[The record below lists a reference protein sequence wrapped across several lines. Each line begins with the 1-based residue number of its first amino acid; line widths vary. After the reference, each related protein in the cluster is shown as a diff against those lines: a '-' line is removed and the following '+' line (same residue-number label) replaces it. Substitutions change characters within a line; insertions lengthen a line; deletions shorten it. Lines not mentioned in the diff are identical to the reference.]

1 MDGGAD
7 GAIIFRWGVTHDD
20 YDFVNLPIIEAEYST
35 FNNLDYLISCSESLV
50 ILDHDFT
57 FNKTYDADYLH
68 GIGIHRNDLVID
80 GNGHIIDAD
89 NLARMFNVSGK
100 NITFKNINFINGYSA
115 GDGGIIYCNGNN
127 LTVIN
132 CTFTNGNAV
141 VEGGALFAK
150 SDNAKII
157 ASKFFNNSTVYNAA
171 IYMNGI
177 NSTVIGSYFEHNVAN
192 VSAGAIGWARKD
204 NGVVMDSIFVNNS
217 ALNEGGGAIFW
228 NQGLNG
234 KILNC
239 TFENNYAIFNG
250 SALFLNSDDTLVSDS
265 IFINN
270 NVSDLGGAIFIK
282 RQTAYIKNSKFIN
295 NSADVGGA
303 IGAFYNVDIDNCTFV
318 GNIARQQNDDVA
330 IFVRISNVV
339 VKNVTYG
346 DTVNIVVN
354 VTRQN
359 GNVSIIINDKIYSA
373 SVFNGTAVITIPD
386 LDAGTYRGTVAYY
399 GDVNCT
405 TPKKDIRVVVIPQT
419 PTITAKTASFVIN
432 YDGKYSMVLRD
443 KKGNVLA
450 GQKIKFLLGSKYIG
464 SANTDKKGIA
474 TIKLTSKNLK
484 TAKAGNRA
492 LVMELVSKNYKKI
505 DKSVNIKINK
515 EKTKIT
521 AKKATFKLANK
532 VKKYT
537 ILLKNSKNKAIKKA
551 SVTLKVKCKI
561 YKAKTN
567 SKGKATFKI
576 SKLTK
581 KGKFTAIIKYV
592 GSKYY
597 NARTVKANLVVR

>member
-1 MDGGAD
+1 M
-7 GAIIFRWGVTHDD
+7 
-20 YDFVNLPIIEAEYST
+20 
-35 FNNLDYLISCSESLV
+35 
-50 ILDHDFT
+50 
-57 FNKTYDADYLH
+57 
-68 GIGIHRNDLVID
+68 
-80 GNGHIIDAD
+80 
-89 NLARMFNVSGK
+89 
-100 NITFKNINFINGYSA
+100 
-115 GDGGIIYCNGNN
+115 
-127 LTVIN
+127 
-132 CTFTNGNAV
+132 
-141 VEGGALFAK
+141 
-150 SDNAKII
+150 
-157 ASKFFNNSTVYNAA
+157 
-171 IYMNGI
+171 
-177 NSTVIGSYFEHNVAN
+177 
-192 VSAGAIGWARKD
+192 
-204 NGVVMDSIFVNNS
+204 
-217 ALNEGGGAIFW
+217 
-228 NQGLNG
+228 
-234 KILNC
+234 
-239 TFENNYAIFNG
+239 
-250 SALFLNSDDTLVSDS
+250 
-265 IFINN
+265 
-270 NVSDLGGAIFIK
+270 
-282 RQTAYIKNSKFIN
+282 
-295 NSADVGGA
+295 
-303 IGAFYNVDIDNCTFV
+303 
-318 GNIARQQNDDVA
+318 
-330 IFVRISNVV
+330 
-339 VKNVTYG
+339 
-346 DTVNIVVN
+346 
-354 VTRQN
+354 
-359 GNVSIIINDKIYSA
+359 
-373 SVFNGTAVITIPD
+373 
-386 LDAGTYRGTVAYY
+386 DAGTYRGTVAYY

-450 GQKIKFLLGSKYIG
+450 GQKIKFILGSKYIG

-492 LVMELVSKNYKKI
+492 LVMGLVSKNYKKI
-505 DKSVNIKINK
+505 DKSANIKINK

-551 SVTLKVKCKI
+551 SVTLKVKGKI